1 MSRPALY
8 SIWQE
13 PTPLKL
19 SLPWRVQLVN
29 YIAQF
34 PTEEAAKRYVVALR
48 AEQERLGRVASV

>member
-1 MSRPALY
+1 MKPALF

-29 YIAQF
+29 YIGEF
-34 PTEEAAKRYVVALR
+34 PTEEAAQRYVAAIQ
-48 AEQERLGRVASV
+48 AEIERKQKSTA

>member
-1 MSRPALY
+1 MKPELF
-8 SIWQE
+8 SIWEE

-34 PTEEAAKRYVVALR
+34 PTEADAQKYVDSVKK
-48 AEQERLGRVASV
+48 ERERERKTNSL